1 MNEEKNITPK
11 EGEEK
16 NKSGGGRK
24 IHSFRP
30 RTPKRRMN
38 NHLPRKATKRT
49 SYEEKRIPTEGQTR
63 TKSVHTD
70 DRRDGE
76 DKLKLIPLGGL
87 GEVGR
92 NMMLL
97 EYKDEILIIDIGFRM
112 PEEDMP
118 GIDYIIPNIDYL
130 LENDRYKKVVGVLIT
145 HGHFDHI
152 GGIPYIINKIGNPPI
167 FASALARGIILKRQ
181 DEFPDNPKLDITEVK
196 DGFKTKLG
204 KFEVEFF
211 RQNHNIPDNMGLF
224 IKTPVGNIVHT
235 SDFKFDPFP
244 VNEPATNFENLKRI
258 GNEGISLLMSDSTG
272 AEEEGHSLSEKQIF
286 ENMDTIFKEA
296 KGRII
301 ISTFSSLINRI
312 QQVITLSEKY
322 GRRVGFIGHSMKSNV
337 EITKKLGYLKSD
349 KGTLLK
355 KVADAN
361 GLPDN
366 KVVIMC
372 TGAQGEENAGL
383 MRVATGEHQSISI
396 KPGDTIIFSSSVIPG
411 NERTVQM
418 VKDDLLRQR
427 AIVLNYRMMDIHAGG
442 HAQREELREMM
453 DMMKPKF
460 FMPVHGQYSMLFANA
475 RLAEQNGIPEEN
487 VVLAES
493 GQIINLY
500 KDKIELDKKEVVS
513 DYVMVDGLGVGDVGE
528 VVLRDRQ
535 MLAQDGIFVVIAA
548 VNRKTGKVQGSPDI
562 ISRGFVYLKESKDLL
577 YQTRKRTV
585 QIIEK
590 ATADGSI
597 VNWTYIRDN
606 VRNNIGDFLF
616 QKTQRRPMVLPVI
629 LEV

>member
-1 MNEEKNITPK
+1 MNEEKNITPQ
-11 EGEEK
+11 EGEMK
-16 NKSGGGRK
+16 NESGRK
-24 IHSFRP
+24 VHSFRP

-38 NHLPRKATKRT
+38 NHLPRKMNKRN
-49 SYEEKRIPTEGQTR
+49 SYEEKRIPNEGQPR
-63 TKSVHTD
+63 PIQDKAPEK
-70 DRRDGE
+70 E
-76 DKLKLIPLGGL
+76 DLRERLRIIPLGGL

-97 EYKDEILIIDIGFRM
+97 ECNNEILVIDIGFRM

-118 GIDYIIPNIDYL
+118 GIDYIIPNIEYL
-130 LENDRYKKVVGVLIT
+130 LENDKYKKIVGVLIT

-152 GGIPYIINKIGNPPI
+152 GGIPYIINRIGNPPI
-167 FASALARGIILKRQ
+167 FASSLARGIILKRQ
-181 DEFPDNPKLDITEVK
+181 DEFPDNPKLDITEAN

-204 KFEVEFF
+204 QFEIEFF

-224 IKTPVGNIVHT
+224 IKTPFGNIVHT

-244 VNEPATNFENLKRI
+244 VNEPPTNYEKIKRI
-258 GNEGISLLMSDSTG
+258 GNEGINLLMCDSTG

-286 ENMDTIFKEA
+286 ENMDNIFKEA

-301 ISTFSSLINRI
+301 ISTFSSLVNRV

-322 GRRVGFIGHSMKSNV
+322 GRKVGFIGHSMKSNV
-337 EITKKLGYLKSD
+337 EITKKLGYLKAE
-349 KGTLLK
+349 KGSLLK

-361 GLPDN
+361 NLPD
-366 KVVIMC
+366 KEVTIMC

-383 MRVATGEHQSISI
+383 MRVATGEHQSICI

-427 AIVLNYRMMDIHAGG
+427 AIVINYKMMDIHAGG
-442 HAQREELREMM
+442 HAQREEIREMISM
-453 DMMKPKF
+453 IKPKF

-475 RLAEQNGIPEEN
+475 RLAETMGVPEDN

-493 GQIINLY
+493 GQIINLF
-500 KDKIELDKKEVVS
+500 KDKIELDKKEVTS

-528 VVLRDRQ
+528 IVLRDRQ

-590 ATADGSI
+590 ATASGSV
-597 VNWTYIRDN
+597 VNWTYVRDTL
-606 VRNNIGDFLF
+606 RNNIGDFLF
-616 QKTQRRPMVLPVI
+616 QKTQRRPMVLPVV

>member
-1 MNEEKNITPK
+1 MEENNNTAPDSGQKNATPQK
-11 EGEEK
+11 K
-16 NKSGGGRK
+16 F
-24 IHSFRP
+24 HSFRP
-30 RTPKRRMN
+30 RSTTNQQRMN
-38 NHLPRKATKRT
+38 NHQPKRT
-49 SYEEKRIPTEGQTR
+49 SYQNKRMPVEGQTKNVY
-63 TKSVHTD
+63 TKTD
-70 DRRDGE
+70 SSIE
-76 DKLKLIPLGGL
+76 STEKKLKIIPLGGL

-97 EYKDEILIIDIGFRM
+97 EYENEILIVDIGFRM

-152 GGIPYIINKIGNPPI
+152 GGIPYIVNKIGNPPI
-167 FASALARGIILKRQ
+167 FASSLARGIILKRQ
-181 DEFPDNPKLDITEVK
+181 DEFPDNPKLDIVEAN

-204 KFEVEFF
+204 QFEIEFF

-224 IKTPVGNIVHT
+224 IKTPMGNIVHT

-244 VNEPATNFENLKRI
+244 VNEPATNFEKLKHI
-258 GNEGISLLMSDSTG
+258 GSQGIALLMSDSTG

-286 ENMDTIFKEA
+286 ENMENIFKNA
-296 KGRII
+296 KGRVI
-301 ISTFSSLINRI
+301 ISTFSSLVNRI

-337 EITKKLGYLKSD
+337 EITKKLGYLKSE
-349 KGTLLK
+349 KGTILK

-361 GLPDN
+361 NLPDETIT
-366 KVVIMC
+366 IMC

-396 KPGDTIIFSSSVIPG
+396 KPADTIIFSSSVIPG

-418 VKDDLLRQR
+418 VKDDLLRQG
-427 AIVLNYRMMDIHAGG
+427 AIVINYKMMDIHAGG
-442 HAQREELREMM
+442 HAQREELREMLSI
-453 DMMKPKF
+453 MKPKF
-460 FMPVHGQYSMLFANA
+460 FMPIHGQYSMLLSHA
-475 RLAEQNGIPEEN
+475 RLAEEVGVPEEN

-493 GQIINLY
+493 GQIINLFENR
-500 KDKIELDKKEVVS
+500 IELDKKEVIS

-528 VVLRDRQ
+528 VVLRDRH
-535 MLAQDGIFVVIAA
+535 MLAQDGIFVVITV
-548 VNRKTGKVQGSPDI
+548 VNRKTGKVQESPDI

-577 YQTRKRTV
+577 YQTRKKTI
-585 QIIEK
+585 QTIEK
-590 ATADGSI
+590 ATASGSV
-597 VNWTYIRDN
+597 VNWTYVRDN
-606 VRNNIGDFLF
+606 VRNTIGDFLF

-629 LEV
+629 IEV

>member
-1 MNEEKNITPK
+1 MNEEKNITPQ
-11 EGEEK
+11 EGEMK
-16 NKSGGGRK
+16 NESGRK
-24 IHSFRP
+24 VHSFRP

-38 NHLPRKATKRT
+38 NHLPRKMNKRN
-49 SYEEKRIPTEGQTR
+49 SYEEKRIPNEGQPR
-63 TKSVHTD
+63 PIQDKAPEK
-70 DRRDGE
+70 E
-76 DKLKLIPLGGL
+76 DLRERLRIIPLGGL

-97 EYKDEILIIDIGFRM
+97 ECNNEILVIDIGFRM

-118 GIDYIIPNIDYL
+118 GIDYIIPNIEYL
-130 LENDRYKKVVGVLIT
+130 LENDRYKKIVGVLIT

-152 GGIPYIINKIGNPPI
+152 GGIPYIINRIGNPPI
-167 FASALARGIILKRQ
+167 FASSLARGIILKRQ
-181 DEFPDNPKLDITEVK
+181 DEFPDNPKLDITEAN

-204 KFEVEFF
+204 QFEIEFF

-224 IKTPVGNIVHT
+224 IKTPFGNIVHT

-244 VNEPATNFENLKRI
+244 VNEPPTNYEKIKRI
-258 GNEGISLLMSDSTG
+258 GNEGIDLLMCDSTG
-272 AEEEGHSLSEKQIF
+272 VEEEGHSLSEKQIF
-286 ENMDTIFKEA
+286 ENMDNIFKEA

-301 ISTFSSLINRI
+301 ISTFSSLVNRV

-322 GRRVGFIGHSMKSNV
+322 GRKVGFIGHSMKSNV
-337 EITKKLGYLKSD
+337 EITKKLGYLKAE
-349 KGTLLK
+349 KGSLLK

-361 GLPDN
+361 NLPD
-366 KVVIMC
+366 KEVTIMC

-383 MRVATGEHQSISI
+383 MRVATGEHQSICI

-427 AIVLNYRMMDIHAGG
+427 AIVINYKMMDIHAGG
-442 HAQREELREMM
+442 HAQREEIREMISM
-453 DMMKPKF
+453 IKPKF

-475 RLAEQNGIPEEN
+475 RLAETMGVPEDN

-493 GQIINLY
+493 GQIINLF
-500 KDKIELDKKEVVS
+500 KDKIELDKKEVTS

-528 VVLRDRQ
+528 IVLRDRQ

-590 ATADGSI
+590 ATASGSV
-597 VNWTYIRDN
+597 VNWTYVRDTL
-606 VRNNIGDFLF
+606 RNNIGDFLF
-616 QKTQRRPMVLPVI
+616 QKTQRRPMVLPVV

>member
-1 MNEEKNITPK
+1 MNEKENIPEKVENKKTPYV
-11 EGEEK
+11 
-16 NKSGGGRK
+16 
-24 IHSFRP
+24 FRP
-30 RTPKRRMN
+30 RMPKRRMN
-38 NHLPRKATKRT
+38 NHLPRKRS
-49 SYEEKRIPTEGQTR
+49 SYEEKRIRNEGEPRYKAKPINQEEI
-63 TKSVHTD
+63 K
-70 DRRDGE
+70 E
-76 DKLKLIPLGGL
+76 EKDKLKIIPLGGL

-97 EYKDEILIIDIGFRM
+97 EYEKDILIVDIGFRM

-130 LENDRYKKVVGVLIT
+130 TENDRYKKVVGVLIT

-152 GGIPYIINKIGNPPI
+152 GGIPYIVNKIGNPPI
-167 FASALARGIILKRQ
+167 FASSLARGIILKRQ
-181 DEFPDNPKLDITEVK
+181 DEFVDHPKLDITEIN

-204 KFEVEFF
+204 CFEVEFF

-244 VNEPATNFENLKRI
+244 VNEPPSNLEKIKRI
-258 GNEGISLLMSDSTG
+258 GDQGVDLLMCDSTG

-322 GRRVGFIGHSMKSNV
+322 NRKVGFVGHSMKSNV
-337 EITKKLGYLKSD
+337 EITKKLGYLKAT

-355 KVADAN
+355 KVAEAN
-361 GLPDN
+361 NLPDN
-366 KVVIMC
+366 EVVIMS

-383 MRVATGEHQSISI
+383 MRIATGEHQSIGI

-427 AIVLNYRMMDIHAGG
+427 AIVLNYKMMDIHAGG
-442 HAQREELREMM
+442 HAQKDEIREIISLTR
-453 DMMKPKF
+453 PRF
-460 FMPVHGQYSMLFANA
+460 FMPIHGQYSMLFAGA
-475 RLAEQNGIPEEN
+475 RLAEETGIPEEN

-493 GQIINLY
+493 GQIVNLY
-500 KDKIELDKKEVVS
+500 KEKIELDKKEVIS

-528 VVLRDRQ
+528 IVLRDRQ

-562 ISRGFVYLKESKDLL
+562 IPRGFVYLKESKDLL
-577 YQTRKRTV
+577 YQTRKRTI

-590 ATADGSI
+590 ATASGTV
-597 VNWTYIRDN
+597 VNWTYVRDN
-606 VRNNIGDFLF
+606 LRNNIGDFLF
-616 QKTQRRPMVLPVI
+616 QKTQRRPMVLPVV

>member
-1 MNEEKNITPK
+1 MNEEKNITPQ
-11 EGEEK
+11 EGEMK
-16 NKSGGGRK
+16 NESGRK
-24 IHSFRP
+24 VHSFRP
-30 RTPKRRMN
+30 RTPKKRMN
-38 NHLPRKATKRT
+38 NHLPRKMNKRN
-49 SYEEKRIPTEGQTR
+49 SYEEKRIPNEGQPR
-63 TKSVHTD
+63 PIQDKAPEK
-70 DRRDGE
+70 E
-76 DKLKLIPLGGL
+76 DLRERLRIIPLGGL

-97 EYKDEILIIDIGFRM
+97 ECNNEILVIDIGFRM

-118 GIDYIIPNIDYL
+118 GIDYIIPNIEYL
-130 LENDRYKKVVGVLIT
+130 LENDRYKKIVGVLIT

-152 GGIPYIINKIGNPPI
+152 GGIPYIINRIGNPPI
-167 FASALARGIILKRQ
+167 FASSLARGIILKRQ
-181 DEFPDNPKLDITEVK
+181 DEFPDNPKLDITEAN

-204 KFEVEFF
+204 QFEIEFF

-224 IKTPVGNIVHT
+224 IKTPFGNIVHT

-244 VNEPATNFENLKRI
+244 VNEPPTNYEKIKRI
-258 GNEGISLLMSDSTG
+258 GNEGIDLLMCDSTG

-286 ENMDTIFKEA
+286 ENMDNIFKEA

-301 ISTFSSLINRI
+301 ISTFSSLVNRV

-322 GRRVGFIGHSMKSNV
+322 GRKVGFIGHSMKSNV
-337 EITKKLGYLKSD
+337 EITKKLGYLKAE
-349 KGTLLK
+349 KGSLLK

-361 GLPDN
+361 NLPD
-366 KVVIMC
+366 KEVTIMC

-383 MRVATGEHQSISI
+383 MRVATGEHQSICI

-427 AIVLNYRMMDIHAGG
+427 AIVINYKMMDIHAGG
-442 HAQREELREMM
+442 HAQREEIREMISM
-453 DMMKPKF
+453 IKPKF

-475 RLAEQNGIPEEN
+475 RLAETMGVPEDN

-493 GQIINLY
+493 GQIINLF
-500 KDKIELDKKEVVS
+500 KDKIELDKKEVTS

-528 VVLRDRQ
+528 IVLRDRQ

-590 ATADGSI
+590 ATASGSV
-597 VNWTYIRDN
+597 VNWTYVRDTL
-606 VRNNIGDFLF
+606 RNNIGDFLF
-616 QKTQRRPMVLPVI
+616 QKTQRRPMVLPVV

>member
-1 MNEEKNITPK
+1 MNEEKNITPQ
-11 EGEEK
+11 EGETK
-16 NKSGGGRK
+16 NSSGRK

-38 NHLPRKATKRT
+38 NHLPRKNKIN
-49 SYEEKRIPTEGQTR
+49 SYQDKRIPNEGQAKTNYP
-63 TKSVHTD
+63 KSSKEENTN
-70 DRRDGE
+70 GE
-76 DKLKLIPLGGL
+76 KKLKLIPLGGL

-92 NMMLL
+92 NMMIL
-97 EYKDEILIIDIGFRM
+97 EYENEILIIDIGFRM

-130 LENDRYKKVVGVLIT
+130 MENNRYKKIVGVLIT

-152 GGIPYIINKIGNPPI
+152 GGIPYIIDRIGNPPI
-167 FASALARGIILKRQ
+167 FASSLARGIILKRQ
-181 DEFPDNPKLDITEVK
+181 DEFPDHPKLDITEAN
-196 DGFKTKLG
+196 DGFKKKLG
-204 KFEVEFF
+204 QFEVEFF

-224 IKTPVGNIVHT
+224 IKTPIGNIVHT

-244 VNEPATNFENLKRI
+244 VNEPPTNFEKLRHI
-258 GNEGISLLMSDSTG
+258 GSQGIDLLLSDSTG

-286 ENMDTIFKEA
+286 ETMENIFKET

-301 ISTFSSLINRI
+301 ISTFSSLVNRI

-322 GRRVGFIGHSMKSNV
+322 NRKVGFIGHSMKSNV
-337 EITKKLGYLKSD
+337 EITKKLGYLKTE
-349 KGTLLK
+349 KGSLLK

-361 GLPDN
+361 NLPDDQ
-366 KVVIMC
+366 VTIVC

-411 NERTVQM
+411 NERSVQM
-418 VKDDLLRQR
+418 VKDDFLRQK
-427 AIVLNYRMMDIHAGG
+427 ATVINYKMMDIHAGG
-442 HAQREELREMM
+442 HAQREELREMFSI
-453 DMMKPKF
+453 MKPKF

-475 RLAEQNGIPEEN
+475 KLAESCGIPEEN

-493 GQIINLY
+493 GQIVNLY
-500 KDKIELDKKEVVS
+500 KNKIELDKKEVIS
-513 DYVMVDGLGVGDVGE
+513 DFVMVDGLGVGDVGE

-535 MLAQDGIFVVIAA
+535 MLAQEGIFVIIAA
-548 VNRKTGKVQGSPDI
+548 VNRKTGKIQGSPDI

-577 YQTRKRTV
+577 YQTRKRTI

-590 ATADGSI
+590 ATAAGSI
-597 VNWTYIRDN
+597 VNWTYVRDN
-606 VRNNIGDFLF
+606 VRNNVGDFLF

-629 LEV
+629 IEV

>member
-1 MNEEKNITPK
+1 MNEEKNITPQ
-11 EGEEK
+11 EGEMK
-16 NKSGGGRK
+16 NESGRK
-24 IHSFRP
+24 VHSFRP

-38 NHLPRKATKRT
+38 NHLPRKMNKRN
-49 SYEEKRIPTEGQTR
+49 SYEEKRIPNEGQPR
-63 TKSVHTD
+63 PIQDKAPEK
-70 DRRDGE
+70 E
-76 DKLKLIPLGGL
+76 DLRERLRIIPLGGL

-97 EYKDEILIIDIGFRM
+97 ECNNEILVIDIGFRM

-118 GIDYIIPNIDYL
+118 GIDYIIPNIEYL
-130 LENDRYKKVVGVLIT
+130 LENDRYKKIVGVLIT

-152 GGIPYIINKIGNPPI
+152 GGIPYIINRIGNPPI
-167 FASALARGIILKRQ
+167 FASSLARGIILKRQ
-181 DEFPDNPKLDITEVK
+181 DEFPDNPKLDITEAN

-204 KFEVEFF
+204 QFEIEFF

-224 IKTPVGNIVHT
+224 IKTPFGNIVHT

-244 VNEPATNFENLKRI
+244 VNEPPTNYEKIKRI
-258 GNEGISLLMSDSTG
+258 GNEGIDLLMCDSTG

-286 ENMDTIFKEA
+286 ENMDNIFKEA

-301 ISTFSSLINRI
+301 ISTFSSLVNRV

-322 GRRVGFIGHSMKSNV
+322 GRKVGFIGHSMKSNV
-337 EITKKLGYLKSD
+337 EITKKLGYLKAE
-349 KGTLLK
+349 KGSLLK

-361 GLPDN
+361 NLPD
-366 KVVIMC
+366 KEVTIMC

-383 MRVATGEHQSISI
+383 MRVATGEHQSICI

-427 AIVLNYRMMDIHAGG
+427 AIVINYKMMDIHAGG
-442 HAQREELREMM
+442 HAQREEIREMISM
-453 DMMKPKF
+453 IKPKF

-475 RLAEQNGIPEEN
+475 RLAETMGVPEDN

-493 GQIINLY
+493 GQIINLF
-500 KDKIELDKKEVVS
+500 KDKIELDKKEVTS

-528 VVLRDRQ
+528 IVLRDRQ

-590 ATADGSI
+590 ATASGSV
-597 VNWTYIRDN
+597 VNWTYVRDTL
-606 VRNNIGDFLF
+606 RNNIGDFLF
-616 QKTQRRPMVLPVI
+616 QKTQRRPMVLPVV